1 LKSRRE
7 SVEKIKNS
15 TLNRRE
21 FIKGSVIGLASLP
34 AFGYSPLL
42 KSEKK
47 KKAEI
52 ALLITQNR
60 EEGVHEILKLIN
72 FPSVKGKKIM
82 VKPNFNTADPTPGST
97 HNDTLATL
105 IKDLRKRGATQF
117 TVGERSGPPLTEKVM
132 EEKGIFQLAKE
143 LDFGIINFEEL
154 EEKDWVHF
162 NPAGNHWKE
171 GFYIPKPV
179 VDAEYIV
186 STCCLKTHAYGG
198 DFTLSLKLSVG
209 MTPKRLMRE
218 LHSQRK
224 GPMRKMIA
232 EINLGYTPRLI
243 VLDGIEAFVD
253 GGPSRGTRK
262 EANVFLAGT
271 DRVAIDAVG
280 VAVLKELGS
289 NETIMGRKIFEHD
302 QIHRAAELGL
312 GVSSPDQIKIVTPD
326 KASREYAKK
335 LESILAQG

>member
-1 LKSRRE
+1 M
-7 SVEKIKNS
+7 EKMKNS

-42 KSEKK
+42 MSEKK
-47 KKAEI
+47 KKTEI
-52 ALLITQNR
+52 ALFKTQNR
-60 EEGVHEILKLIN
+60 EEGVHEVLKLID
-72 FPSVKGKKIM
+72 FPPVKEKNIM
-82 VKPNFNTADPTPGST
+82 LKPNFNTADPTPGST
-97 HNDTLATL
+97 HNDTLAAL
-105 IKDLRKRGATQF
+105 IKELRKRGAAQF
-117 TVGERSGPPLTEKVM
+117 IVGERSGPPLTEKVM
-132 EEKGIFQLAKE
+132 EEKGIFQLARE
-143 LDFGIINFEEL
+143 LDFEIINFEKL
-154 EEKDWVHF
+154 EEEDWVHF
-162 NPAGNHWKE
+162 NPTGNHWKE

-186 STCCLKTHAYGG
+186 STCCLKTHAFGG
-198 DFTLSLKLSVG
+198 DFTMSLKLSVG

-218 LHSQRK
+218 LHGQRQ

-243 VLDGIEAFVD
+243 VLDGIEVFVD

-280 VAVLKELGS
+280 IAVLKELGS
-289 NETIMGRKIFEHD
+289 NETIMGRKIFEQD
-302 QIHRAAELGL
+302 QIQRAAEIGL
-312 GVSSPDQIKIVTPD
+312 GVGSPDQIKIVTPD
-326 KASREYAKK
+326 RASRDYAKK
-335 LESILAQG
+335 IESILAQG

>member
-1 LKSRRE
+1 M
-7 SVEKIKNS
+7 KNS

-34 AFGYSPLL
+34 AFRYSPLL
-42 KSEKK
+42 MSGKK
-47 KKAEI
+47 KKTEI
-52 ALLITQNR
+52 ALFKTQSR
-60 EEGVHEILKLIN
+60 EEGVREVLKLID
-72 FPSVKGKKIM
+72 FSPIKGKKILL
-82 VKPNFNTADPTPGST
+82 KPNFNTADPAPGST

-105 IKDLRKRGATQF
+105 IKELRKRGAVEF

-132 EEKGIFQLAKE
+132 EEKGVFQLAKE
-143 LDFGIINFEEL
+143 LDFHIINFEEL
-154 EEKDWVHF
+154 EEKGWVHF
-162 NPAGNHWKE
+162 NPSGNHWKE

-198 DFTLSLKLSVG
+198 DFTMSLKLSVG
-209 MTPKRLMRE
+209 MTPKRLMKE

-232 EINLGYTPRLI
+232 EINLGYTPQLI
-243 VLDGIEAFVD
+243 VLDGVEAFVD

-280 VAVLKELGS
+280 VAILKELGS
-289 NETIMGRKIFEHD
+289 NETIMGRKIFEQD
-302 QIHRAAELGL
+302 QIKRASELGL
-312 GVSSPDQIKIVTPD
+312 GISSPEQIKIVTPD
-326 KASREYAKK
+326 RASRDYAKK
-335 LESILAQG
+335 IESHLLQD

>member
-1 LKSRRE
+1 
-7 SVEKIKNS
+7 VEEKKNS

-21 FIKGSVIGLASLP
+21 FIKGSMIGLASLP
-34 AFGYSPLL
+34 AFGYNPLL
-42 KSEKK
+42 ANEKK
-47 KKAEI
+47 KKVEI
-52 ALLITQNR
+52 ALFKTQNR
-60 EEGVHEILKLIN
+60 EEGVREVLKLVD
-72 FPSVKGKKIM
+72 FPTVKGKKIM

-97 HNDTLATL
+97 HNDTLTAL
-105 IKDLRKRGATQF
+105 MKELRKRGAAQF

-132 EEKGIFQLAKE
+132 EEKGIFQLANE
-143 LDFGIINFEEL
+143 LDFHIINFEEL

-162 NPAGNHWKE
+162 NPSGNHWKE

-179 VDAEYIV
+179 VDAEYVV

-198 DFTLSLKLSVG
+198 DFSLSLKLSVG

-218 LHSQRK
+218 LHSQRQDS
-224 GPMRKMIA
+224 MRKMIA

-243 VLDGIEAFVD
+243 VLDGVEAFTD
-253 GGPSRGTRK
+253 GGPSTGTRK

-302 QIHRAAELGL
+302 QIQRSAELGL
-312 GVSSPDQIKIVTPD
+312 GVSSTDQIKIVTPD
-326 KASREYAKK
+326 KASKEYAKK
-335 LESILAQG
+335 IESILAQG